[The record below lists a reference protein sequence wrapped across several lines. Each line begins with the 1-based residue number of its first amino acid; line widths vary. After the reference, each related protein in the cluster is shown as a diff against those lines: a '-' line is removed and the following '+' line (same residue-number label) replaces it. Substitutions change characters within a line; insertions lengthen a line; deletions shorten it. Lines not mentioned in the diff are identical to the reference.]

1 MKKTLISFGILASV
15 LLAGCA
21 SDNTAE
27 TNSNASTETP
37 TAATGTP
44 AANPKWEE
52 AGVHVADDGVV
63 RNKEGKAYCTVMNE
77 VVADE
82 ATATKAEKDGV
93 TYKFCCAMCPDKFAK
108 DSTPYQ
114 VTKK

>member
-1 MKKTLISFGILASV
+1 MKKTLISFGILVSV
-15 LLAGCA
+15 FLAGCA
-21 SDNTAE
+21 SDTTAE
-27 TNSNASTETP
+27 TSTSNSTEP
-37 TAATGTP
+37 AAATGTP

-52 AGVHVADDGVV
+52 AGVHVAEDGVV
-63 RNKEGKAYCTVMNE
+63 RNKDGKAYCTVMNE
-77 VVADE
+77 VVVDE

>member
-1 MKKTLISFGILASV
+1 MKKTLISLGILATVILS
-15 LLAGCA
+15 GCA
-21 SDNTAE
+21 AGTTSETTINPSDSSA
-27 TNSNASTETP
+27 
-37 TAATGTP
+37 AATGTP

-63 RNKEGKAYCTVMNE
+63 RNKDGKAYCTVMNE

-114 VTKK
+114 VAKK